1 MAYEGAGTSSVAASS
16 RGVVPFR
23 AVYGRPK
30 LRVKRVRTST
40 TAKSFLA
47 DLVADRLS
55 GVSEPPLS
63 MLDAFPELKPVTKH
77 TDEKLEAMDAKI
89 DRVLRH
95 LNVED
100 SI

>member
-1 MAYEGAGTSSVAASS
+1 MGVLEYDDMLELRRASDEISSKIVTYVNHIAEHL
-16 RGVVPFR
+16 P
-23 AVYGRPK
+23 
-30 LRVKRVRTST
+30 
-40 TAKSFLA
+40 
-47 DLVADRLS
+47 

-63 MLDAFPELKPVTKH
+63 MLDAFPELELVTKH
-77 TDEKLEAMDAKI
+77 TDEKLAAMDAKI